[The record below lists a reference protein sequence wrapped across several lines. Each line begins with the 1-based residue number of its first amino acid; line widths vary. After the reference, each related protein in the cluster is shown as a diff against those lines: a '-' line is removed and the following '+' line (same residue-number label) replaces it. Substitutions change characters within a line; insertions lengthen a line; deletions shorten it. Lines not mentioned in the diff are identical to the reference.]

1 MEYRLTVIKKTNK
14 ALNNL
19 IGFNDALG
27 QHVFQVNKQRVQS
40 QKPIIKYTNLIISE
54 IELKHKASN
63 QLTT

>member
-1 MEYRLTVIKKTNK
+1 
-14 ALNNL
+14 L

-63 QLTT
+63 QLTTWEMQKNT